1 MKVGNH
7 LKSETICTGYSAI
20 YRKAANTCFS
30 FVNMNAK
37 ILEIQI
43 FAKSGA

>member
-1 MKVGNH
+1 M
-7 LKSETICTGYSAI
+7 YSSINKKFENSTI
-20 YRKAANTCFS
+20 YRKAANNCFS

-37 ILEIQI
+37 IIEIQI